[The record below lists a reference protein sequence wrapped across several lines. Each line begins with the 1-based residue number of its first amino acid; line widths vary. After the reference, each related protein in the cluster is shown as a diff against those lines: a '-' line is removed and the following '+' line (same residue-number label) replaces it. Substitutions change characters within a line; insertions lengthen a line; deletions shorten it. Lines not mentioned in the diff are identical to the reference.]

1 MRYKTIADEPD
12 CVIWRDEDG
21 NSGII
26 RQGDEGWADYELF
39 LNTGHVPDT
48 AVTVDSRTIEEL
60 RSHALLMI
68 NLQADNALAPI
79 TSQYA
84 RSEIDS
90 WPQQC
95 AEVNAWLVDH
105 QADTPLIDAIMGST
119 STADKQAFCEG
130 VLDKANTYKRSVGAV
145 INWRRAASA
154 WAEVQQERE
163 ALLGFSPQ
171 FPEVPNAS

>member
-1 MRYKTIADEPD
+1 MQYQTIPYEPD

-26 RQGDEGWADYELF
+26 RQGDEGWADYEFF
-39 LNTGHVPDT
+39 LNAGHVPDT

-60 RSHALLMI
+60 RSQALTMI

-79 TSQYA
+79 TSQYS

-95 AEVNAWLVDH
+95 VEVDAWLADH
-105 QADTPLIDAIMGST
+105 QADTPLIDAIMGPAT
-119 STADKQAFCEG
+119 SASKQAFCET
-130 VLDKANTYKRSVGAV
+130 VLEKTNTYKRSVGAV
-145 INWRRAASA
+145 INWRRAVSA
-154 WAEVQQERE
+154 WAEAQQERE